1 MANGTASAGTLTT
14 PSEMGLGAL
23 FSKYKRE
30 IGAILGIVVCL
41 LVWFALP
48 AGSGLTPQGRHCL
61 ALSLLAVIWWAT
73 SVTHPGFT
81 AVLLLLSWVLTKTA
95 EPAVVFRLWTTPL
108 IYIVLG
114 GYMIATAVENS
125 GLGKR
130 IAYYFILH
138 YVNSFTSIVAAG
150 YVLGL
155 ILSFMIP
162 HPWPR
167 SFMIMAVMGMIIK
180 ATNLPPK
187 QAASIGLSV
196 FAGSVPVSMILLTGD
211 SAINVVAMNF
221 AGMEASWL
229 KWALYMG
236 VPGIIASLLTF
247 FMHITLFKPP
257 ADFKIEKDEI
267 ATQLKGLGAM
277 SRSEKTVLSWV
288 VLAIVFWAT
297 DFLHHIHPGWIAL
310 AAGIGLS
317 LPRVG
322 DVLKAPDWNKFGLGT
337 LFFLTAALG
346 IGSVGA
352 VTGMNKW
359 LASVLLPGSVPSNI
373 YVLALMVTAFSVLIH
388 MCLGSVLAV
397 MGIVTP
403 TIVAFTAAS
412 GLNPIVPSLLVYT
425 AVGMHF
431 VLPFHHMNVLVGSG
445 ETGGRYTDADVIK
458 FGLPLTLVVLVTTV
472 LVEITWWKI
481 IGLIH

>member
-1 MANGTASAGTLTT
+1 MANATTSAGTAQAP
-14 PSEMGLGAL
+14 PS
-23 FSKYKRE
+23 FFTRYKRE
-30 IGAILGIVVCL
+30 IGGILGILVCL
-41 LVWFALP
+41 FVWFVMP
-48 AGSGLTPQGRHCL
+48 AGPSLSPQGRHCL
-61 ALSLLAVIWWAT
+61 ALSLMAVVWWAMN
-73 SVTHPGFT
+73 VAQPGYT
-81 AVLLLLSWVLTKTA
+81 ALFLLLSWVLTKTA
-95 EPAVVFRLWTTPL
+95 EPSVVFRLWTTPL

-114 GYMIATAVENS
+114 GYMIAAAVENS

-130 IAYYFILH
+130 IAYHFIIR
-138 YVNSFTSIVAAG
+138 YVNSFNSIVAAA
-150 YVLGL
+150 YILGL
-155 ILSFMIP
+155 LLSFMIP

-167 SFMIMAVMGMIIK
+167 SFMIMAVMGIIIK
-180 ATNLPPK
+180 ATKLPPK
-187 QAASIGLSV
+187 HAASIGLAV

-211 SAINVVAMNF
+211 SAINVVAMNS
-221 AGMEASWL
+221 AGVEASWL

-236 VPGIIASLLTF
+236 VPGIIASVLTYYLQ
-247 FMHITLFKPP
+247 ITIFRPP
-257 ADFKIEKDEI
+257 VDFHVEKTEI
-267 ATQLKGLGAM
+267 KEQLVGLGAI
-277 SRSEKTVLSWV
+277 SRSEKIVMTWV
-288 VLAIVFWAT
+288 AVAIAFWAT

-310 AAGIGLS
+310 GAGIMLS
-317 LPRVG
+317 MPKVG
-322 DVLKAPDWNKFGLGT
+322 DVLKAGDWQKFGLAT

-346 IGSVGA
+346 IGSVGN

-359 LASVLLPGSVPSNI
+359 LASVLLPNHVPSNI
-373 YVLALMVTAFSVLIH
+373 YVLALMVSVFAILIH

-412 GLNPIVPSLLVYT
+412 GLNPLVPSLLVYT

-445 ETGGRYTDADVIK
+445 GDNGGRYEDKDVLK
-458 FGLPLTLVVLVTTV
+458 FGIPLTAIVLITTV

>member
-1 MANGTASAGTLTT
+1 MANGTASAAPLEAAA
-14 PSEMGLGAL
+14 PLGLGAL
-23 FSKYKRE
+23 FSRYKRE
-30 IGAILGIVVCL
+30 FGAVLGILVCL

-48 AGSGLTPQGRHCL
+48 APGLSPQGRHCL

-130 IAYYFILH
+130 IAYHFILK

-180 ATNLPPK
+180 ATNMPPK

-211 SAINVVAMNF
+211 SAINVVAMNS

-229 KWALYMG
+229 KWAIYMA

-247 FMHITLFKPP
+247 FMHITLFKAP
-257 ADFKIEKDEI
+257 AGFKVEKQEI
-267 ATQLKGLGAM
+267 ATQLKNLGAM
-277 SRSEKTVLSWV
+277 SRAEKTVLAWV
-288 VLAIVFWAT
+288 VIAIVFWAT
-297 DFLHHIHPGWIAL
+297 DFIHHIHPGWIAL
-310 AAGIGLS
+310 GAGIGLS

-337 LFFLTAALG
+337 LFFLTAALA
-346 IGSVGA
+346 IGSVGG

-359 LASVLLPGSVPSNI
+359 LAGVLLPSSAPSNI

-403 TIVAFTAAS
+403 TIVAFTASS
-412 GLNPIVPSLLVYT
+412 GLSPIVPALLVYT

-431 VLPFHHMNVLVGSG
+431 VLPFHHMNVLVGAGESG
-445 ETGGRYTDADVIK
+445 GKYADGDVIK

>member
-1 MANGTASAGTLTT
+1 MANESAAGTL
-14 PSEMGLGAL
+14 GAAPATGFNAA

-30 IGAILGIVVCL
+30 IGAVFGIIVCL
-41 LVWFALP
+41 LVWFAMP
-48 AGSGLTPQGRHCL
+48 AGPALTPQGRHCL
-61 ALSLLAVIWWAT
+61 ATSLLAVIWWAFG
-73 SVTHPGFT
+73 VTHPGYT

-130 IAYYFILH
+130 IAYHFILKFVH
-138 YVNSFTSIVAAG
+138 SFTSIVAAG
-150 YVLGL
+150 YILGF
-155 ILSFMIP
+155 ILSIMIP

-180 ATNLPPK
+180 ATNMPPK
-187 QAASIGLSV
+187 QAASVGLAV
-196 FAGSVPVSMILLTGD
+196 FAGSVPTSMILLTGD
-211 SAINVVAMNF
+211 SLINVVAMNS
-221 AGMEASWL
+221 AGVEASWL
-229 KWALYMG
+229 KWAIYMA

-247 FMHITLFKPP
+247 FMHISVFKAPP
-257 ADFKIEKDEI
+257 DFRIEKQEI
-267 ATQLKGLGAM
+267 SAQLKGMGGMTRA
-277 SRSEKTVLSWV
+277 EKTVLTWV
-288 VLAIVFWAT
+288 IIAIVFWTT
-297 DFLHHIHPGWIAL
+297 DFIHHINPGWIAL

-317 LPRVG
+317 LPKVG

-337 LFFLTAALG
+337 LFFLTAALA
-346 IGSVGA
+346 IGTVGG

-359 LASVLLPGSVPSNI
+359 LAGVLLPSSAPTNI
-373 YVLALMVTAFSVLIH
+373 YVLAIMVTAFSVLIH

-403 TIVAFTAAS
+403 TIVAFTAGT
-412 GLNPIVPSLLVYT
+412 GLNPLVPALLVYT

-431 VLPFHHMNVLVGSG
+431 VLPFHHMNVLVGAG
-445 ETGGRYTDADVIK
+445 ESGGRYSDADVIK
-458 FGLPLTLVVLVTTV
+458 FGLPLTLVVLVTTI
-472 LVEITWWKI
+472 LIEITWWKI
-481 IGLIH
+481 IGLI